1 MGVRVPPFAPTIY
14 GHLRNCH
21 FSTVPNCVPTQ
32 ENYAYWFAGKGSG
45 NAARST
51 WRNARSIAS
60 AKCWDPVC

>member
-1 MGVRVPPFAPTIY
+1 
-14 GHLRNCH
+14 LRNCH

-45 NAARST
+45 NTARST